1 MLKYQNFPHMITNG
15 LNQQLP
21 SFITDID
28 ECAPSS
34 SNNCHNDA
42 QCNNNKG
49 SYTCACKNGYNGD
62 GRNCNGTFLSIT
74 FLVLPSKTKTQL
86 WWWCVCLLCVR
97 NHFLNFI
104 STKSQIVTS
113 QHESIAKLQND
124 YAQQKYINVV
134 VLCCLLCVVCPH
146 SFPPKVR
153 L

>member
-62 GRNCNGTFLSIT
+62 GVVDCNGKLLSINLALGET
-74 FLVLPSKTKTQL
+74 ELHWYNYT
-86 WWWCVCLLCVR
+86 
-97 NHFLNFI
+97 
-104 STKSQIVTS
+104 
-113 QHESIAKLQND
+113 
-124 YAQQKYINVV
+124 
-134 VLCCLLCVVCPH
+134 
-146 SFPPKVR
+146 
-153 L
+153 